1 MFKRILVPLDGSP
14 RAENALP
21 VAARIARASDGTV
34 MLLRVVGIPAEY
46 STYIYSSY
54 LAQTPIY
61 AQEILDAEQANA
73 EVYLANLAKT
83 DTLAGLKV
91 ETNALSGAAG
101 MTILDTA
108 CDEHIDIIVMCSHGE
123 TGFRRWA
130 LGSVALQVSRHSP
143 VPVLV
148 LREDGTAPTGPFPDR
163 LRPLRSV
170 TALVAL
176 DGSKLAEAALEP
188 AAYLAAALAAPAR
201 GTLLLSTV
209 VNVPAARN
217 KLEIEE
223 HVLDEARKYL
233 LDIAEHLQAGEL
245 AKLDLAIDW
254 SIELSKD
261 VADALINA
269 AENGKVT
276 ESSHE
281 FPGCDLVAMA
291 THGRGG
297 LQRWV
302 LGSVTERVLGA
313 TKLPLLIV
321 RPKVEQEQPEKS
333 SESRLI

>member
-61 AQEILDAEQANA
+61 AQEILDTEQANA
-73 EVYLANLAKT
+73 KVYLANLAKT

-101 MTILDTA
+101 MTILDIA
-108 CDEHIDIIVMCSHGE
+108 RDKHMDIIVMCSHGE

-148 LREDGTAPTGPFPDR
+148 LREDGTAPTSPFPDR
-163 LRPLRSV
+163 LRPLRTVS
-170 TALVAL
+170 ALVAL

-188 AAYLAAALAAPAR
+188 AAYLVAALAAPAQ
-201 GTLLLSTV
+201 GMLLLSTV
-209 VNVPAARN
+209 VNVPARN
-217 KLEIEE
+217 KLETEE

-233 LDIAEHLQAGEL
+233 IGVVEHLQVGEL
-245 AKLDLAIDW
+245 AKLNLAIDW
-254 SIELSKD
+254 STELSKD

-269 AENGKVT
+269 AEHGKVT

-302 LGSVTERVLGA
+302 LGSVTERVLSA

-333 SESRLI
+333 SESQ

>member
-61 AQEILDAEQANA
+61 AQEILDVEQTNA
-73 EVYLANLAKT
+73 EIYLANLAKT

-91 ETNALSGAAG
+91 ETNALSGATG
-101 MTILDTA
+101 MTILDIA
-108 CDEHIDIIVMCSHGE
+108 RDEHMDIIVMCSHGE

-148 LREDGTAPTGPFPDR
+148 LREDGTAPTSPFPDR
-163 LRPLRSV
+163 LRPLRTVS
-170 TALVAL
+170 ALVAL
-176 DGSKLAEAALEP
+176 DGSKLAEAVLEP
-188 AAYLAAALAAPAR
+188 AAYLVAALAAPAQ
-201 GTLLLSTV
+201 GMLLLSTV
-209 VNVPAARN
+209 VNVPARN
-217 KLEIEE
+217 KLETEE

-233 LDIAEHLQAGEL
+233 IDVVEHLQVGEL
-245 AKLDLAIDW
+245 AKLNLAIDW
-254 SIELSKD
+254 STELSKD

-269 AENGKVT
+269 AEHGKVT

-321 RPKVEQEQPEKS
+321 RPKAEVVPVK
-333 SESRLI
+333 L